1 MIHLL
6 QADEAI
12 IATEATTAPAEE
24 AATQPDV
31 VAQQAEQA
39 KELAEN
45 IVSGNI
51 QVDALIQK
59 LIDWAMDAGHHILMA
74 LIVYIIGHYVIK
86 FINYLLAKTLERR
99 KVEASV
105 QTFLRS
111 FVNIVLKIL
120 LFVSVIGTLGFNTT
134 SFAAL
139 LASAGVAIGMALSG
153 NLQNLAGGIIILF
166 LKPFKVGDWIEA
178 QGTAGSV
185 VAIHIF
191 HTILLTADG
200 KQIYVPNGALSSGN
214 ITNYNNT
221 PTRQVECA
229 ISVEYGQD
237 IDKARATL
245 LEMVKTD
252 ERILTDPAPV
262 VHLKELADSSV
273 NLILRCRVQNDDY
286 WAVFFKLNEQI
297 YKTFNAKG
305 IGFPFPQLTI
315 HQAND

>member
-111 FVNIVLKIL
+111 FVNIVLKIH
-120 LFVSVIGTLGFNTT
+120 
-134 SFAAL
+134 
-139 LASAGVAIGMALSG
+139 GVHTEV
-153 NLQNLAGGIIILF
+153 F
-166 LKPFKVGDWIEA
+166 PDCCKPF
-178 QGTAGSV
+178 
-185 VAIHIF
+185 
-191 HTILLTADG
+191 
-200 KQIYVPNGALSSGN
+200 IYCP
-214 ITNYNNT
+214 I
-221 PTRQVECA
+221 
-229 ISVEYGQD
+229 
-237 IDKARATL
+237 
-245 LEMVKTD
+245 
-252 ERILTDPAPV
+252 
-262 VHLKELADSSV
+262 
-273 NLILRCRVQNDDY
+273 
-286 WAVFFKLNEQI
+286 
-297 YKTFNAKG
+297 
-305 IGFPFPQLTI
+305 FPFNGITIRHQLFRI
-315 HQAND
+315 AVPLV